1 MKFLFKDVTLI
12 GTMNKDGKEIE
23 NGYLTV
29 ENGVITF
36 VGDKE
41 PKGNYDR
48 VIDGRGKLLLPGFVN
63 THHHFYQTLF
73 RNIKEVNDL
82 KLFDWLIYLYE
93 KWKNIDEE
101 AVYVSTVIAILEMMK
116 SGVTTTTDHLYL
128 VPYNNVKIF
137 DAQIEAA
144 KLTKIRFHPTRG
156 AMSLSK
162 KDGGLPPDSVVQN
175 DEKILV
181 HTEDMIK
188 KYHNGEKY
196 SMLRIA
202 IAPCS
207 PFSVTKNIMIESLRL
222 AEKYNVLLHTHLAET
237 LDEEIYCKEKFGLRP
252 VELMESIGWLNKR
265 VWFAHMVHLSDS
277 DIEKLIKGD
286 VGMAHC
292 PTSNMKLGSGIARV
306 SELKGKIRIGLA
318 VDGSSSNDTN
328 NFILEIRNALLL
340 QRVKYGSNA
349 ITSRDVLK
357 FATIGGAEVL
367 RMDDFIG
374 SIEIGKAA
382 DIIMFDLNKLEFAG
396 GLNDLISVPVY
407 LDAKKVD
414 FLMINGEILIENG
427 NFVSIDEREFIE
439 KQNKI
444 SKKLLEKI

>member
-1 MKFLFKDVTLI
+1 MKTLFKDVTLI
-12 GTMNKDGKEIE
+12 GTMDKDGREIE
-23 NGYLTV
+23 NGYLSV
-29 ENGVITF
+29 ENGVITY

-41 PKGNYDR
+41 PIDNFDR

-63 THHHFYQTLF
+63 THHHFYQSLF

-82 KLFDWLIYLYE
+82 KLFDWLVFLYE

-101 AVYVSTVIAILEMMK
+101 AVYVSTIIAILEMMK

-128 VPYNNVKIF
+128 VPYGNTKIF

-156 AMSLSK
+156 SMSLSK
-162 KDGGLPPDSVVQN
+162 KDGGLPPDSVVQR
-175 DEKILV
+175 DEDILI
-181 HTEDMIK
+181 HTEEMIK
-188 KYHNGEKY
+188 KYHNKNKY

-202 IAPCS
+202 IGPCS
-207 PFSVTKNIMIESLRL
+207 PFSVTKNIMVESLNL
-222 AEKYNVLLHTHLAET
+222 AEKYDVLLHTHLAET

-252 VELMESIGWLNKR
+252 VELMESLGWLNKR
-265 VWFAHMVHLSDS
+265 VWFAHMVHLSDG
-277 DIEKLIKGD
+277 DIEKLAKSD

-306 SELKGKIRIGLA
+306 TELKGKIRIGLA

-340 QRVKYGSNA
+340 QRVKYGSDS

-367 RMDDFIG
+367 RMDDYIG
-374 SIEIGKAA
+374 SIEIGKSA

-396 GLNDLISVPVY
+396 GLNDLISIPVF
-407 LDAKKVD
+407 LDAKNVD
-414 FLMINGEILIENG
+414 FLMINGDILIENG
-427 NFVSIDEREFIE
+427 NFVHIDERDYIE
-439 KQNKI
+439 RHNKI
-444 SKKLLEKI
+444 SKKLLEKN

>member
-1 MKFLFKDVTLI
+1 MKILFKDVTLI
-12 GTMNKDGKEIE
+12 GTMDKDGKEIE
-23 NGYLTV
+23 NGYLSV
-29 ENGVITF
+29 ENGIITY

-41 PKGNYDR
+41 PIDNFDR

-63 THHHFYQTLF
+63 THHHFYQSLF

-82 KLFDWLIYLYE
+82 KLFDWLVFLYE

-101 AVYVSTVIAILEMMK
+101 AVYISTIIAILEMMK

-128 VPYNNVKIF
+128 VPYGNTKIF

-156 AMSLSK
+156 SMSLSK
-162 KDGGLPPDSVVQN
+162 KDGGLPPDSVVQK
-175 DEKILV
+175 DEDILI
-181 HTEDMIK
+181 HTEEMIK
-188 KYHNGEKY
+188 KYHNKNKY

-202 IAPCS
+202 IGPCS
-207 PFSVTKNIMIESLRL
+207 PFSVTKNIMVESLNL
-222 AEKYNVLLHTHLAET
+222 AEKYDVLLHTHLAET

-252 VELMESIGWLNKR
+252 VELMESLGWLNKR
-265 VWFAHMVHLSDS
+265 VWFAHMVHLSDV
-277 DIEKLIKGD
+277 DIEKLSKSD

-340 QRVKYGSNA
+340 QRVKYGSDS

-357 FATIGGAEVL
+357 FATIGGAKVL
-367 RMDDFIG
+367 RMDDYIG
-374 SIEIGKAA
+374 SIETGKSA

-396 GLNDLISVPVY
+396 GLNDLISIPVF

-414 FLMINGEILIENG
+414 FLMINGDILIENG
-427 NFVSIDEREFIE
+427 NFVHIDERDYIE
-439 KQNKI
+439 KHNKI